1 MTNKTRW
8 TFSAEFKLECAQL
21 ILDQGYS
28 FRAASQAM
36 NVSTSALE
44 SWARQLRLER
54 EGVSPKASPLTAEQ
68 QRICELEKQVR
79 RLEEHNTIFKKG
91 YRSLDVRLPEQ
102 FSLVEK
108 LRSSHTVSLLC
119 DVFEIH
125 RSSYKY
131 WAKRRHVINP
141 ERVRVHSEVR
151 RIHRLSNGSAGA
163 RTLADILTREGL
175 ALSRYRAS
183 KIMKALGLSSC
194 QPGKH
199 AYRKST
205 QEHTS
210 LPNILERQFAVTEPD
225 QVWCGDITFIWTGQK
240 WSYLAVVMDLFAR
253 KPVGWAMS
261 SVADTE
267 LIINALEMAWE
278 SRNKPEGVM
287 FHSDQGSQYTSLRYR
302 QRLWKK
308 QIKQSV
314 SRRGNCWDNSPM
326 ERFFRSLKSEW
337 IPEGGYSAAETA
349 QREVT
354 RYITGYYNTFR
365 PHQYNGG
372 LTPDE
377 SERRYH
383 AAYKTV
389 ASFT

>member
-1 MTNKTRW
+1 
-8 TFSAEFKLECAQL
+8 
-21 ILDQGYS
+21 
-28 FRAASQAM
+28 
-36 NVSTSALE
+36 
-44 SWARQLRLER
+44 
-54 EGVSPKASPLTAEQ
+54 
-68 QRICELEKQVR
+68 
-79 RLEEHNTIFKKG
+79 
-91 YRSLDVRLPEQ
+91 
-102 FSLVEK
+102 
-108 LRSSHTVSLLC
+108 
-119 DVFEIH
+119 
-125 RSSYKY
+125 
-131 WAKRRHVINP
+131 
-141 ERVRVHSEVR
+141 RVHSEVR

-205 QEHTS
+205 QEHIS

-261 SVADTE
+261 PVADTE

-326 ERFFRSLKSEW
+326 ERFFRSLKAN
-337 IPEGGYSAAETA
+337 GYRKEATV
-349 QREVT
+349 QRKQLNEKSLVT
-354 RYITGYYNTFR
+354 
-365 PHQYNGG
+365 
-372 LTPDE
+372 
-377 SERRYH
+377 
-383 AAYKTV
+383 
-389 ASFT
+389 

>member
-1 MTNKTRW
+1 MTNKTRR

-44 SWARQLRLER
+44 SWARQLRQER
-54 EGVSPKASPLTAEQ
+54 EGVSPKASPLTTEQ
-68 QRICELEKQVR
+68 QRIRELEKQVR

-131 WAKRRHVINP
+131 WAKRRNVINP
-141 ERVRVHSEVR
+141 ERVRLHSEVR
-151 RIHRLSNGSAGA
+151 RVHRLSNGSAGA

-205 QEHTS
+205 QEHIN

-225 QVWCGDITFIWTGQK
+225 QVWCGDITYIWTGQK
-240 WSYLAVVMDLFAR
+240 WSYLAVVLDLFAR
-253 KPVGWAMS
+253 KPVGWAIS
-261 SVADTE
+261 PVADTE

-278 SRNKPEGVM
+278 SRNKPAGLM
-287 FHSDQGSQYTSLRYR
+287 FHSDQGSQYTSLKFR
-302 QRLWKK
+302 QLLWKK

-337 IPEGGYSAAETA
+337 IPEGGYGTPETA
-349 QREVT
+349 RQEVN
-354 RYITGYYNTFR
+354 RYIMGYYSTFR

-383 AAYKTV
+383 ATYKTV
-389 ASFT
+389 A